1 MGTVRGS
8 WVRGGCLLAVLVAAT
23 VAALT
28 VDLPGVT
35 DVRSRLDD
43 AGAPGLVVLTALV
56 ALALLTPV
64 PRTALSVL
72 LGVVLGFWAGLA
84 VALVGG
90 LLGGLAAFGLSRALG
105 RDAVGRLAG
114 RRLAGVDRVLT
125 DRGFGAVL
133 LLRLT
138 PVPFAVG
145 SYAAGLTAVRLLP
158 YAAGTV
164 LGILP
169 GSAVQTAVGASVGV
183 LPAWAT
189 SPTGLVV
196 EGAVLLAVALGSLVW
211 WRRGRRAAPG
221 TPAGRVPEVP
231 PAEPHP

>member
-1 MGTVRGS
+1 M
-8 WVRGGCLLAVLVAAT
+8 RGGSLLVVLAAAT
-23 VAALT
+23 AAALT
-28 VDLPGVT
+28 VDLPEVA

-43 AGAPGLVVLTALV
+43 AGAPGLAVLTALV
-56 ALALLTPV
+56 ALLLLTPV

-84 VALVGG
+84 VALAGG
-90 LLGGLAAFGLSRALG
+90 LLGGLAAFGLSRTLG

-114 RRLAGVDRVLT
+114 RRLDGVDRLLT

-145 SYAAGLTAVRLLP
+145 SYAAGLTAVRFAP
-158 YAAGTV
+158 YAAGTA

-169 GSAVQTAVGASVGV
+169 GSAVQTAVGASVGP

-189 SPTGLVV
+189 SPTGLAV
-196 EGAVLLAVALGSLVW
+196 EGAILLAIVIGSLAW
-211 WRRGRRAAPG
+211 WRRRRRATSG
-221 TPAGRVPEVP
+221 TPTGRVSDVP

>member
-84 VALVGG
+84 
-90 LLGGLAAFGLSRALG
+90 AFGLSRALG

-114 RRLAGVDRVLT
+114 RRIAGVDRVLT

-211 WRRGRRAAPG
+211 WRYGRRAAPG